1 MYLLV
6 LKLRNGGYVPFFL
19 AARKRSEAALIQV
32 VREVYIH
39 GVSTRKM
46 EKLAQSLGID
56 HMSGSCVSE
65 LTHGLNEQA
74 EEFRSRPLSGHKYPV
89 IWTDALYEKVRSGN
103 KVVSMTVLVICG
115 VNEEGRKEVLAIEL
129 IA

>member
-6 LKLRNGGYVPFFL
+6 PKLRNGDYVPFFL

-32 VREVYIH
+32 VREAYIH

-56 HMSGSCVSE
+56 HM
-65 LTHGLNEQA
+65 HGLNEQA

>member
-1 MYLLV
+1 MGTMYLLV

-74 EEFRSRPLSGHKYPV
+74 EEFRSRPLS
-89 IWTDALYEKVRSGN
+89 
-103 KVVSMTVLVICG
+103 
-115 VNEEGRKEVLAIEL
+115 
-129 IA
+129 